1 MNMNFNHLNMVAA
14 KHRKSEKEYYEAGWE
29 SPANIALIKYWGKTG
44 NQIPLNPSLSITLS
58 ASFTRTVL
66 RATENKGTK
75 NGLELKYFFEGNEH
89 PAFRLK
95 VLTYLEKLQ
104 DIFPFIKTHSLEF
117 DSANTFPH
125 SAGIASSASSMSAI
139 ALCLMSLDEQISG
152 KRLNV
157 HAFLKKASNI
167 ARIGSG
173 SACRSVYGNYVFWG
187 KAACLPRSGDLFAYP
202 LPVKIHPDFMTLH
215 DSILVVNQGEK
226 PVSSRAGHQMM
237 DEHPFRKGRIQ
248 QVSLNL
254 KKIFDA
260 LSKGNWDKFSSV
272 VENES
277 FTIHGLMMSSD
288 PGFLLIKPNTILLID
303 KINAFREKN
312 KVKMTYTLDAGPNLH
327 VLYPDSDSGPVKEF
341 INNDLAQLCENNYV
355 IHDQIGSG
363 PRRIL

>member
-1 MNMNFNHLNMVAA
+1 MNMNLNHENPVAL
-14 KHRKSEKEYYEAGWE
+14 KPRKSGKELIEVGWE

-58 ASFTRTVL
+58 ASVTRTVL
-66 RATENKGTK
+66 RATEKK
-75 NGLELKYFFEGNEH
+75 SPKKDIELKYIFEGWEH
-89 PAFRLK
+89 PGFRLK

-104 DIFPFIKTHSLEF
+104 DTFPFIGNHALEF
-117 DSANTFPH
+117 DSVNTFPH

-139 ALCLMSLDEQISG
+139 ALCLLSLEEQITG
-152 KRLNV
+152 KQLNI

-173 SACRSVYGNYVFWG
+173 SACRSIYGNYVFWG
-187 KAACLPRSGDLFAYP
+187 KAACLPRSGDLSAVP
-202 LPVKIHPDFMTLH
+202 LPVRIHPVFVTLH
-215 DSILVVNQGEK
+215 DSILVVSQGEK
-226 PVSSRAGHQMM
+226 PVSSRAGHQLM

-248 QVSLNL
+248 QVNLNL

-260 LSKGNWDKFSSV
+260 LSNGDWDKFSSV

-288 PGFLLIKPNTILLID
+288 PGYLLIKPNTIRLID
-303 KINAFREKN
+303 KINAFRKN
-312 KVKMTYTLDAGPNLH
+312 NNVKLTYTLDAGPNLH
-327 VLYPDSDSGPVKEF
+327 VLYPDSDSVPVRDF
-341 INNDLAQLCENNYV
+341 IHNDLAPLCENNYV

-363 PRRIL
+363 PRKIL